1 MVWSDINY
9 PHPTVLEPT
18 FRSDCW
24 NPHQTE
30 LNYLWRVLSFSQD
43 DIRWFY
49 VFSDVLSCFPMFSN
63 CFLTVFGRCFPNI
76 EILFKLDKLAMMNP
90 QLFSGRYQM
99 ILDVFRC
106 SQLFTDVFS
115 WVVTFMDKPGCP
127 PHLPR
132 NIASICGKIGIHARF
147 ATFVLTPCC
156 STYTSITVA
165 AKKLATRFATCVL
178 TPFIAQQKPHKT

>member
-1 MVWSDINY
+1 MLSSLWHGLIASGNVIIRNEHNSRIQCYVWHKVHNILWAPWRHISISLLPPSASGDQGIGLVWDS
-9 PHPTVLEPT
+9 HPNWTK
-18 FRSDCW
+18 
-24 NPHQTE
+24 
-30 LNYLWRVLSFSQD
+30 LS
-43 DIRWFY
+43 
-49 VFSDVLSCFPMFSN
+49 
-63 CFLTVFGRCFPNI
+63 
-76 EILFKLDKLAMMNP
+76 MMGP
-90 QLFSGRYQM
+90 QLFSGWYQM
-99 ILDVFRC
+99 ILDVFQC
-106 SQLFTDVFS
+106 SQLFSDVFS